1 MNTLKILKI
10 GGNVLHSSSQLHHI
24 LDAFAKWKGPKI
36 LVHGGGKYASALSQK
51 LGITPQMIDG
61 RRITDAP
68 TLEVVTMVYAG
79 QLNKKIVSQ
88 LQKRNC
94 NAIGLSGADGNIIKA
109 HKRAVSTIDY
119 GFAGDIESVQSKQ
132 LLKLLHAGFTP
143 VFCAI
148 THDGQGQLL
157 NTNADTISS
166 ALSVAMANHFTT
178 ELLYC
183 FDKDGVL
190 SDPKN
195 EKSII
200 NQINQKNYKEMVAEG
215 IITDG
220 MIPKLDNAFDALAQ
234 QVATVRIGSVYSLMT
249 GNETI
254 ITAA

>member
-119 GFAGDIESVQSKQ
+119 GFAGDIESVQSEQ
-132 LLKLLHAGFTP
+132 LLKLLQAGFTP

-166 ALSVAMANHFTT
+166 ALSVAMTDHFTT
-178 ELLYC
+178 
-183 FDKDGVL
+183 
-190 SDPKN
+190 
-195 EKSII
+195 
-200 NQINQKNYKEMVAEG
+200 
-215 IITDG
+215 
-220 MIPKLDNAFDALAQ
+220 
-234 QVATVRIGSVYSLMT
+234 
-249 GNETI
+249 
-254 ITAA
+254 

>member
-10 GGNVLHSSSQLHHI
+10 GGNVLNSYSQLHHI
-24 LDAFAKWKGPKI
+24 LDAFANWKGPKI
-36 LVHGGGKYASALSQK
+36 LVHGGGRYASALSQK
-51 LGITPQMIDG
+51 LGITPQIIDG

-109 HKRAVSTIDY
+109 LKRTVSTIDY
-119 GFAGDIESVQSKQ
+119 GFAGDIESVQSEQ

-166 ALSVAMANHFTT
+166 ALSVAMAAHFTT

-200 NQINQKNYKEMVAEG
+200 NQINQKNYKEMVADG

-249 GNETI
+249 GSETI
-254 ITAA
+254 ITTA

>member
-1 MNTLKILKI
+1 
-10 GGNVLHSSSQLHHI
+10 
-24 LDAFAKWKGPKI
+24 
-36 LVHGGGKYASALSQK
+36 
-51 LGITPQMIDG
+51 MI
-61 RRITDAP
+61 
-68 TLEVVTMVYAG
+68 G

-119 GFAGDIESVQSKQ
+119 GFAGDIESVQSEQ
-132 LLKLLHAGFTP
+132 LLKLLQAGFTP

-166 ALSVAMANHFTT
+166 ALSVAMTDHFTT

-234 QVATVRIGSVYSLMT
+234 QVATVRMGSVYSLMT

-254 ITAA
+254 ITTA